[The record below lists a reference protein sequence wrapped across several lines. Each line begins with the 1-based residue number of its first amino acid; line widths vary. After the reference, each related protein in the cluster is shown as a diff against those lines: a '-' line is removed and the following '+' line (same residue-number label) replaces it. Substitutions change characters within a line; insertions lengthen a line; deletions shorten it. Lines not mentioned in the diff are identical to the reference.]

1 MDMSKNDSIPYYDEQ
16 SKLHLLYVF
25 PCITSIQII
34 RFPLTDLFAIV
45 FVSLTIVLTLIP
57 FFVTIRW
64 NHEQQ
69 ADSWNR
75 VVVKRLR
82 DTSFGLI
89 ITFVGF
95 AIMFQFTDYYF
106 IYWSTFSFYFILW
119 FVFLLYYHFLYQKLL
134 SIQNVSSSVDAKR
147 WREDWPKDVSILV
160 VCLIII
166 GVVVYLN

>member
-1 MDMSKNDSIPYYDEQ
+1 MSKNDPIPYYDEQ
-16 SKLHLLYVF
+16 SKLHLLYLLPSMSSLQV
-25 PCITSIQII
+25 I

-45 FVSLTIVLTLIP
+45 FISLTIVLTLVPI
-57 FFVTIRW
+57 FVTLRW
-64 NHEQQ
+64 NNEQQ
-69 ADSWNR
+69 VDSWNR

-89 ITFVGF
+89 IGFVGL

-106 IYWSTFSFYFILW
+106 IYLSTFSFYFFLW
-119 FVFLLYYHFLYQKLL
+119 LVFLLYYHFLYQKLL

-166 GVVVYLN
+166 GVVVYFN